1 VKSHIFV
8 SQSMSIDPRK
18 RVEDVIRSIRER
30 LAKGGFP
37 NESSVSHGAV
47 LPILQACGWDIHNP
61 DEVHPEYSTKDNQ
74 RVDYA
79 LLSKKPLIFIEVK
92 HRLDPLRRD
101 RGIEQVLDYA
111 YKEGVPVAILTDGDT
126 WAFYWPAAS
135 EPEYA
140 ERLAQEIQLTRMEPS
155 EAAAVL
161 IKYLQKSLDVS
172 PSRLRKIVEED
183 FNARKLPIIWEGILR
198 EPPDKLL
205 DLIEEIA
212 KKDDIEVQREQVRA
226 FLRQWLEKYKL
237 SESSSSS
244 SAMPSNT
251 ISTPHASGA
260 PPLSSPPAGL
270 GYYYKG
276 TFYSASGKSGAEIY
290 VEIISRLIQDYPHFA
305 DQFSRE
311 SVGNKR
317 SYLFRKSEKKHL
329 PEEMQKYYE
338 QNSKHYRE
346 TEQGWL
352 VLVNLN
358 DDNKRRK
365 LSQAAAIAGLPFD
378 DERGIKVIGF

>member
-1 VKSHIFV
+1 
-8 SQSMSIDPRK
+8 MSIDPRK

-161 IKYLQKSLDVS
+161 IKYLQKSLDLS

-237 SESSSSS
+237 SDTSSISP
-244 SAMPSNT
+244 AMLSNAT
-251 ISTPHASGA
+251 STPHASGA
-260 PPLSSPPAGL
+260 PPLSSPPASP

-276 TFYSASGKSGAEIY
+276 TFYSASGKSGADIY

-317 SYLFRKSEKKHL
+317 SYLFKKGEKAL
-329 PEEMQKYYE
+329 PEEMQKF
-338 QNSKHYRE
+338 YRE

-352 VLVNLN
+352 VLINLSN
-358 DDNKRRK
+358 SEKLRRLK
-365 LSQAAAIAGLPFD
+365 QAAEIAGLPFD